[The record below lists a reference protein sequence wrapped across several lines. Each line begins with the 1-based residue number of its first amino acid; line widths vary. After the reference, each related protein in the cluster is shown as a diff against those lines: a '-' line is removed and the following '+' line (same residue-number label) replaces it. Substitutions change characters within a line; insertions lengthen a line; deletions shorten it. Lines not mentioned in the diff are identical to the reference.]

1 MITSISKL
9 LGLILFLFSITCQ
22 SFRYSTLLKSKI
34 LSNTKYKNIAL
45 ITHLDHLSKINLK
58 SVPLNIA
65 SSSSRV
71 NPLQGLILWISL
83 FVLSAVM
90 HSAESAITKISP
102 WKVQQ
107 FAEEEGPSSP
117 FTALSKNITR
127 LLITILLVTT
137 ACSIY
142 STALFVATI
151 TQLFPKLSLGAIT
164 ATLTAITLF
173 FGELLPK
180 ALAVSNCELVAR
192 KMVPVISRLAT
203 VLLPFTSTITFL
215 SDLVLQN
222 AGMRSVEDRNVSED
236 MLRMVVDEATASSE
250 GIDTG
255 EGKMIKAV
263 LDMQDKEVSKI
274 MQPRVD
280 IVALPESATATQI
293 LEAAV
298 RTKYSRIPVYRGDI
312 DNIVGVVFSKDL
324 LDFIRVSEQDK
335 VPHLADDWKELTAS
349 KLVENTYYI
358 PETMSCSSAMQEMKK
373 RRIHMAIVVDEY
385 GGTSGLITFEDILE
399 EVVGEIYDEDDDE
412 ETSND
417 SKTIFKRSNGS
428 FKMKG
433 NTELDDVC
441 EALGINFE
449 TAETPAGVFKPQI

>member
-1 MITSISKL
+1 MYRTLQILKIMK
-9 LGLILFLFSITCQ
+9 LILFVVVIFSKCS
-22 SFRYSTLLKSKI
+22 SFRHPSILKSNKATSYI
-34 LSNTKYKNIAL
+34 NKNTCLVNSDYSIKV
-45 ITHLDHLSKINLK
+45 IN
-58 SVPLNIA
+58 SVPMNIVT
-65 SSSSRV
+65 SSTKV
-71 NPLQGLILWISL
+71 NPVQGLFLWLGL
-83 FVLSAVM
+83 FALSAIM

-107 FAEEEGPSSP
+107 FAEEEGPRSP

-127 LLITILLVTT
+127 LLITILVVTT

-142 STALFVATI
+142 STALFVATMS
-151 TQLFPKLSLGAIT
+151 QLFPNISLGAIT

-192 KMVPVISRLAT
+192 KLVPLISRLAT
-203 VLLPFTSTITFL
+203 ILLPFTSTITFL

-250 GIDTG
+250 GIETG

-293 LEAAV
+293 LESAGIF
-298 RTKYSRIPVYRGDI
+298 YNNSL
-312 DNIVGVVFSKDL
+312 FL
-324 LDFIRVSEQDK
+324 LK
-335 VPHLADDWKELTAS
+335 K
-349 KLVENTYYI
+349 
-358 PETMSCSSAMQEMKK
+358 TM
-373 RRIHMAIVVDEY
+373 II
-385 GGTSGLITFEDILE
+385 
-399 EVVGEIYDEDDDE
+399 
-412 ETSND
+412 
-417 SKTIFKRSNGS
+417 
-428 FKMKG
+428 
-433 NTELDDVC
+433 
-441 EALGINFE
+441 
-449 TAETPAGVFKPQI
+449 